1 MINPSLVWN
10 AMKAHHSQFVWY
22 RRLFVVFSRYSYAND
37 FAVFEEEDEGGQVEV
52 CHGKLYSNT
61 RTRTRTRTS
70 IIAKGEKAD

>member
-61 RTRTRTRTS
+61 RTRTS
-70 IIAKGEKAD
+70 FIAKGEKAD